1 MSYNIEQLET
11 LIERHCKYYSFSL
24 EWVDGVPI
32 VENQRFSDDLV
43 FSLSCL
49 YEKTY
54 DVALSRLLI
63 QLLNDGILAD
73 AKQYEQMVG
82 FNSARQLNLV
92 NIWFD
97 DTEMKYIEL
106 GRQQ

>member
-1 MSYNIEQLET
+1 MSYNIEQLEA
-11 LIERHCKYYSFSL
+11 LIERHCTYYSFSL

-49 YEKTY
+49 YEKIY